1 VRQNV
6 FLTALL
12 VSLLSIVGAIVSLHT
27 IYRVRP
33 SDTLHDALFVSSP
46 QAAKKLSLGYS
57 GLLADVYWTRV
68 VQYFGGKHKAG
79 TEEYKALAPL
89 LNITVTLDPHLLVAY
104 QFGSIFLAQQPPD
117 GAGDVEAALALIKRG
132 IRANPD
138 YWRLYYSL
146 GYLEYDEKH
155 DFKAAAEAFEEGA
168 KKTGAHQW
176 MKTMAAR
183 MHAEAGDMS
192 TARYLWSRI
201 YEETEDQ
208 NVRQNAFMRL
218 GSLKIDEEVPQLEKL
233 VSQYH
238 QKTGHWPSSW
248 REMIS
253 VGLLKNPPVD
263 PAGEVY
269 LLKPEG
275 RVEVAN
281 PKLFRFAHHGVPG
294 PAQPI

>member
-1 VRQNV
+1 MRRRVL
-6 FLTALL
+6 LTALAA
-12 VSLLSIVGAIVSLHT
+12 SLLSIVGVITSLRT
-27 IYRVRP
+27 IYRIRP

-46 QAAKKLSLGYS
+46 GAVKKLSLGYS
-57 GLLADVYWTRV
+57 GLLANIYWTRV
-68 VQYFGGKHKAG
+68 VQYFGSKHKAG

-89 LNITVTLDPHLLVAY
+89 LDITVTLDPHLLVAY

-132 IRANPD
+132 IRSNPE

-146 GYLEYDEKH
+146 GYLEYDQKH
-155 DFKAAAEAFEEGA
+155 DFKAAAEAFDEGS
-168 KKTGAHQW
+168 KKPGAHEW

-183 MHAEAGDMS
+183 MHAEAGDTA

-218 GSLKIDEEVPQLEKL
+218 GSLKIDEDVPQLEKL

-238 QKTGHWPSSW
+238 QRTGRWPNSW
-248 REMIS
+248 HELIS
-253 VGLLKNPPVD
+253 AGLLKSPPVD
-263 PAGEVY
+263 PGGEVY

-294 PAQPI
+294 PAQAI

>member
-1 VRQNV
+1 MRRQV
-6 FLTALL
+6 LLIALG
-12 VSLLSIVGAIVSLHT
+12 VSLLSVLGTITSLHV
-27 IYRVRP
+27 IYRLRP
-33 SDTLHDALFVSSP
+33 ADTLRDALFVSSP
-46 QAAKKLSLGYS
+46 QAVKKLSLGYS
-57 GLLADVYWTRV
+57 GLLADIYWTRV
-68 VQYFGGKHKAG
+68 VQYFGAKHKVG
-79 TEEYKALAPL
+79 TQEYKALAPL
-89 LNITVTLDPHLLVAY
+89 LDITVSLDPYLIMAY

-117 GAGDVEAALALIKRG
+117 GAGDIDAALGLIKRG

-155 DFKAAAEAFEEGA
+155 DFKAAAEAFDEGA
-168 KKTGAHQW
+168 KKPGAHQW

-183 MHAEAGDMS
+183 MHAEAGDIA

-208 NVRQNAFMRL
+208 NIRQNAFMRL

-233 VSQYH
+233 IAQYRD
-238 QKTGHWPSSW
+238 KTGRWPASW
-248 REMIS
+248 YEMIS
-253 VGLLKNPPVD
+253 AGFLKNAPVD
-263 PAGEVY
+263 PGGEVY
-269 LLKPEG
+269 VLKPNG

-281 PKLFRFAHHGVPG
+281 PKLFRFAHHGLPG